1 MNPAVVLGLLLGFT
15 LTARAASAPNVSFDR
30 YQVILDRQPFGVPL
44 QTTAT
49 ETSAA
54 PALVVGPGGEAL
66 GLRACSL
73 VMIEGEGPRAGL
85 VEVKGGKSYM
95 LSPGETIDG
104 IRLVSVDMN
113 EEQIVIQRGTEM
125 AVLKLKEA
133 SPTERRTSVA
143 GGSLSRPGLTRTL
156 TIGNVPS
163 SSAAPSPPVVPPP
176 APPRLQGEELQ
187 RHLQQY
193 QMEVIRKGL
202 PPLPIPLTPE
212 MDRQLVQEGVLP
224 PQEPVV
230 IQQGGAQII
239 IAPQPAVPAA
249 NAPVTQ

>member
-1 MNPAVVLGLLLGFT
+1 
-15 LTARAASAPNVSFDR
+15 
-30 YQVILDRQPFGVPL
+30 
-44 QTTAT
+44 
-49 ETSAA
+49 
-54 PALVVGPGGEAL
+54 
-66 GLRACSL
+66 
-73 VMIEGEGPRAGL
+73 MIEGEGPRAGL
-85 VEVKGGKSYM
+85 VEVKGGKSYL

-133 SPTERRTSVA
+133 SPAERRPTAS
-143 GGSLSRPGLTRTL
+143 GSSLTRPTL
-156 TIGNVPS
+156 TRSVTIGNTPA
-163 SSAAPSPPVVPPP
+163 AAPPAPTPAPSPP

-239 IAPQPAVPAA
+239 IAPQPGATMTGAAAV
-249 NAPVTQ
+249 Q

>member
-1 MNPAVVLGLLLGFT
+1 MRCVCIAIWAWGLCAAGAV
-15 LTARAASAPNVSFDR
+15 APRELSFER
-30 YQVILDRQPFGVPL
+30 YQVILDRQPFGL
-44 QTTAT
+44 GLSTTAA
-49 ETSAA
+49 ETSAS
-54 PALVVGPGGEAL
+54 PAVVAAPGGEAL

-85 VEVKGGKSYM
+85 VEVKGGKSYL

-133 SPTERRTSVA
+133 SPAERRPTAS
-143 GGSLSRPGLTRTL
+143 GSSLTRPTL
-156 TIGNVPS
+156 TRSVTIGNTPA
-163 SSAAPSPPVVPPP
+163 AAPPAPTPAPSPP

-239 IAPQPAVPAA
+239 IAPQPGATMTGAAAV
-249 NAPVTQ
+249 Q

>member
-1 MNPAVVLGLLLGFT
+1 MRGLLIACWL
-15 LTARAASAPNVSFDR
+15 AAVSRAGSAITQGTSFER
-30 YQVILDRQPFGVPL
+30 YQVILERQPFGIAL
-44 QTTAT
+44 GGSSD
-49 ETSAA
+49 ETSAT
-54 PALVVGPGGEAL
+54 PAIVVPPGGEAL

-73 VMIEGEGPRAGL
+73 VMIEGQGPRAGL

-95 LSPGETIDG
+95 LAPGETIDG

-113 EEQIVIQRGTEM
+113 EEQVVIQRGAEM

-133 SPTERRTSVA
+133 SPTERRTTTT
-143 GGSLSRPGLTRTL
+143 GGSLTRPTITRTM
-156 TIGNVPS
+156 TIGNTPPV
-163 SSAAPSPPVVPPP
+163 AATPPPVVPPP
-176 APPRLQGEELQ
+176 ALPRLQGEELQ

-224 PQEPVV
+224 PQEPLV
-230 IQQGGAQII
+230 IQQGAAQII
-239 IAPQPAVPAA
+239 IAPNPNVPAPA
-249 NAPVTQ
+249 GAMPQ

>member
-1 MNPAVVLGLLLGFT
+1 MKQGIIGGWFYLTCTAMAVTKDIPFE
-15 LTARAASAPNVSFDR
+15 R
-30 YQVILDRQPFGVPL
+30 YQVILDRQPFGAAL
-44 QTTAT
+44 AISSS

-54 PALVVGPGGEAL
+54 PAVVASPGGEAL
-66 GLRACSL
+66 GLRASSL
-73 VMIEGEGPRAGL
+73 VMIEGEGARAGL

-95 LSPGETIDG
+95 LAPGETIDG

-125 AVLKLKEA
+125 AILKLKEA
-133 SPTERRTSVA
+133 SPLERRVTTS
-143 GGSLSRPGLTRTL
+143 GGSLTRPTLTRTM
-156 TIGNVPS
+156 TIGNLPTATPS
-163 SSAAPSPPVVPPP
+163 TPPPVAPPP

-187 RHLQQY
+187 KHLQQY

-239 IAPQPAVPAA
+239 IAPQPGAVVPAA
-249 NAPVTQ
+249 PIPQ